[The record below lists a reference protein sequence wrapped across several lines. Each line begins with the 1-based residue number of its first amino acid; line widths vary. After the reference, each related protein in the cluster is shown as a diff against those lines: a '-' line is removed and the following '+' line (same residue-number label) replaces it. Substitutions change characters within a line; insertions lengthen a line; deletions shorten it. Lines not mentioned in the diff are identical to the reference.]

1 MALMTKRTTTK
12 KTKKSLMNKGAA
24 MKEITSDMIKELRER
39 TGVGMGK
46 CKEAL
51 VLSEGDMEKA
61 IDHLRKAG
69 MAAGVKKEGRE
80 TKEGLILAA
89 EDKNLLVLAEANAE
103 TDFVAQNDRFKHFLH
118 DVVKQ
123 ALETHPSPKS
133 LADFVQQPYYKDK
146 SVTIDQY
153 RNLVI
158 QALGENI
165 QLRRL
170 EMIHKHPNSSY
181 GIYSH
186 MGGKLVV
193 VVEIEGSSDQDAIA
207 KEIAMHVA
215 AENPDY
221 LKPEEI
227 PPHVFARE
235 EEIARSQVEGKPA
248 NIVDKIVAGKLKAFS
263 DQVCLI
269 HQKYVKDN
277 SVTVQQ
283 FLDIC
288 AKKVNK
294 NLSIR
299 CFWRWKVGQ

>member
-1 MALMTKRTTTK
+1 MSNAMT
-12 KTKKSLMNKGAA
+12 
-24 MKEITSDMIKELRER
+24 KEITAEMIKELRER

-51 VLSEGDMEKA
+51 VLANGDMEKA
-61 IDHLRKAG
+61 IDHLRKIG
-69 MAAGVKKEGRE
+69 MASGAKKEGRE
-80 TKEGLILAA
+80 TKEGMVLTGENSKLI
-89 EDKNLLVLAEANAE
+89 VMVEANAE
-103 TDFVAQNDRFKHFLH
+103 TDFVTQNDRFKHFVH

-123 ALETHPSPKS
+123 ALEDKAHT
-133 LADFVQQPYYKDK
+133 LADLMAQPYHKDR
-146 SVTIDQY
+146 SISLDQY

-165 QLRRL
+165 QVKRM
-170 EMIHKHPNSSY
+170 EIIHKHSDSSY

-193 VVEIEGSSDQDAIA
+193 IVEVHGAADQEGIA

-221 LKPEEI
+221 LRPEEV
-227 PPHVFARE
+227 PPQALARE
-235 EEIARSQVEGKPA
+235 EEIARSQIQGKPPQIA
-248 NIVDKIVAGKLKAFS
+248 DKIVAGKLKAFT

-269 HQKYVKDN
+269 HQKFIKDN

-283 FLDIC
+283 FLDTC
-288 AKKVNK
+288 AKKVGK
-294 NLSIR
+294 PLSIR
-299 CFWRWKVGQ
+299 CFWRWKVGH

>member
-1 MALMTKRTTTK
+1 
-12 KTKKSLMNKGAA
+12 
-24 MKEITSDMIKELRER
+24 MKHQEITADMIRELRER

-51 VLSEGDMEKA
+51 VLAEGDMEKA
-61 IDHLRKAG
+61 IDVLRKAG
-69 MAAGVKKEGRE
+69 MASGVKKEGRE

-89 EDKNLLVLAEANAE
+89 EDKHHLVIAEANAE

-118 DVVKQ
+118 DCVKQ
-123 ALETHPSPKS
+123 ALESKPKA

-146 SVTIDQY
+146 SITIDQY
-153 RNLVI
+153 RNLII

-165 QLRRL
+165 QLRRV
-170 EMIHKHPNSSY
+170 ETITKHPNCSY

-193 VVEIEGSSDQDAIA
+193 IVEIEGAADQEGIA

-221 LKPEEI
+221 LKPEEVPANVI
-227 PPHVFARE
+227 ARE
-235 EEIARSQVEGKPA
+235 EEIARSQMQGKPD
-248 NIVDKIVAGKLKAFS
+248 NIVDKILAGKIKAFK

-269 HQKYVKDN
+269 SQKYVKDN

-283 FLDIC
+283 FLDTCGRKIG
-288 AKKVNK
+288 KP
-294 NLSIR
+294 LSIR

>member
-1 MALMTKRTTTK
+1 M
-12 KTKKSLMNKGAA
+12 
-24 MKEITSDMIKELRER
+24 MKEITSDLIKELRER

-51 VLSEGDMEKA
+51 VLAEGDMEKA

-80 TKEGLILAA
+80 TKEGLILTG
-89 EDKNLLVLAEANAE
+89 EDKHLLVLAEANAE

-123 ALETHPSPKS
+123 ALETKPKS
-133 LADFVQQPYYKDK
+133 LADFVAQPYYKDK
-146 SVTIDQY
+146 SITIDQY
-153 RNLVI
+153 RNLII

-170 EMIHKHPNSSY
+170 ETIHKHPNSSY

-193 VVEIEGSSDQDAIA
+193 VVEIEGASDQDGIA

-215 AENPDY
+215 AENPDF
-221 LKPEEI
+221 LKPEEV
-227 PPHVFARE
+227 PSHVLARE

-248 NIVDKIVAGKLKAFS
+248 NIVDKIVAGKIKAFM
-263 DQVCLI
+263 DQACLI
-269 HQKYVKDN
+269 HQKYIKDN
-277 SVTVQQ
+277 TVTVQQ
-283 FLDIC
+283 FLEIC
-288 AKKVNK
+288 SKKIGK
-294 NLSIR
+294 PLSVR

>member
-1 MALMTKRTTTK
+1 MR
-12 KTKKSLMNKGAA
+12 
-24 MKEITSDMIKELRER
+24 EISSGMIKELRER

-51 VLSEGDMEKA
+51 VLAQGDMEKA
-61 IDHLRKAG
+61 IDILRKAG

-80 TKEGLILAA
+80 TKEGLILTG
-89 EDKNLLVLAEANAE
+89 EDRQVLVIAEANAE

-123 ALETHPSPKS
+123 AIETKPKS
-133 LADFVQQPYYKDK
+133 VAELAGQQYYKDR
-146 SVTIDQY
+146 SITIEQY

-165 QLRRL
+165 NLRRL
-170 EMIHKHPNSSY
+170 QVIHKHPDSSY

-193 VVEIEGSSDQDAIA
+193 IVELAGASDQEGIA
-207 KEIAMHVA
+207 KEIAMHIA

-221 LKPEEI
+221 LRPEEI
-227 PPHVFARE
+227 PADVKARE
-235 EEIARSQVEGKPA
+235 EEIARSQVQGKPP
-248 NIVDKIVAGKLKAFS
+248 NIVDKIVAGKIKAFV

-277 SVTVQQ
+277 SVTIEQ

-288 AKKVNK
+288 AKKVGK
-294 NLSIR
+294 PLSIR
-299 CFWRWKVGQ
+299 CFWRWKVGG

>member
-1 MALMTKRTTTK
+1 
-12 KTKKSLMNKGAA
+12 
-24 MKEITSDMIKELRER
+24 MKEINSEMIKELRER

-51 VLSEGDMEKA
+51 VLSQGDMEKA
-61 IDHLRKAG
+61 IDILRKAG
-69 MAAGVKKEGRE
+69 MVAGVKKEGRE
-80 TKEGLILAA
+80 TKEGLILTG
-89 EDKNLLVLAEANAE
+89 EDRQVLVIAEANAE

-123 ALETHPSPKS
+123 AIETKPKS
-133 LADFVQQPYYKDK
+133 VAELAGQQYYKDR
-146 SVTIDQY
+146 SITIEQY

-170 EMIHKHPNSSY
+170 EVIHKHSDSSY

-193 VVEIEGSSDQDAIA
+193 IVEVAGASDQEGVA
-207 KEIAMHVA
+207 KEIAMHIA

-221 LKPEEI
+221 LRPEEI
-227 PPHVFARE
+227 PSDVKARE
-235 EEIARSQVEGKPA
+235 EEIARSQVQGKPT
-248 NIVDKIVAGKLKAFS
+248 NIVDKIVAGKLKAFA

-269 HQKYVKDN
+269 HQKYVKDS
-277 SVTVQQ
+277 SVTIEQ

-288 AKKVNK
+288 AKKVGK
-294 NLSIR
+294 PLSIR
-299 CFWRWKVGQ
+299 CFWRWKVGG

>member
-1 MALMTKRTTTK
+1 
-12 KTKKSLMNKGAA
+12 
-24 MKEITSDMIKELRER
+24 MKEITSGAIKELRER

-51 VLSEGDMEKA
+51 VLAEGDIEKA

-80 TKEGLILAA
+80 TKEGLILTG
-89 EDKNLLVLAEANAE
+89 EDDKTLVFAEANVE
-103 TDFVAQNDRFKHFLH
+103 TDFVAQNDRFKQFLH
-118 DVVKQ
+118 DVVNQ
-123 ALETHPSPKS
+123 ALETKPAS
-133 LADFVQQPYYKDK
+133 LQELMGQPYFKDK
-146 SVTIDQY
+146 SITVDQY

-158 QALGENI
+158 QTLGENI
-165 QLRRL
+165 QVRRA
-170 EMIHKHPNSSY
+170 EVIHKHPNSSY

-193 VVEIEGSSDQDAIA
+193 VVEVEGSTDQEKVA
-207 KEIAMHVA
+207 KEIAMHTA

-227 PPHVFARE
+227 PPHILARE
-235 EEIARSQVEGKPA
+235 EEIARSQVKGKPE
-248 NIVDKIVAGKLKAFS
+248 NIMEKIVAGKIKAFI
-263 DQVCLI
+263 DQVCLLN
-269 HQKYVKDN
+269 QKYVKDS

-283 FLDIC
+283 FLELH
-288 AKKVNK
+288 AKKENK
-294 NLSIR
+294 PLSLR

>member
-1 MALMTKRTTTK
+1 MRDISA
-12 KTKKSLMNKGAA
+12 
-24 MKEITSDMIKELRER
+24 EMIRELRER

-61 IDHLRKAG
+61 IDILRKAG

-80 TKEGLILAA
+80 TKEGLILTG
-89 EDKNLLVLAEANAE
+89 EDSHVMVIAEANAE

-123 ALETHPSPKS
+123 AIETKPKS
-133 LADFVQQPYYKDK
+133 LAEFVDQQYYKDR
-146 SVTIDQY
+146 SITVEQY

-170 EMIHKHPNSSY
+170 EVIHKHPNSSY

-193 VVEIEGSSDQDAIA
+193 VVEISGASDQEAIA
-207 KEIAMHVA
+207 KEIAMHIA
-215 AENPDY
+215 AENPEY
-221 LKPEEI
+221 LKPEEV
-227 PPHVFARE
+227 PATVKARE

-248 NIVDKIVAGKLKAFS
+248 QIVDKIVAGKIKAFF

-277 SVTVQQ
+277 SVTVEQ
-283 FLDIC
+283 FLEIC
-288 AKKVNK
+288 GKKVGK
-294 NLSIR
+294 SLSIR

>member
-1 MALMTKRTTTK
+1 M
-12 KTKKSLMNKGAA
+12 

-51 VLSEGDMEKA
+51 VLSQGDMEKA

-80 TKEGLILAA
+80 TKEGLILTG
-89 EDKNLLVLAEANAE
+89 EDKHTLVIAEANVE

-123 ALETHPSPKS
+123 ALEVKPAS
-133 LADFVQQPYYKDK
+133 LEVLIQQPYYKDH

-165 QLRRL
+165 QLRRV
-170 EMIHKHPNSSY
+170 EAIHKHPNCSY

-193 VVEIEGSSDQDAIA
+193 IVEIEGASDQEGIA
-207 KEIAMHVA
+207 KEIAMHIA
-215 AENPDY
+215 AESPDY

-227 PPHVFARE
+227 PAHAMARE
-235 EEIARSQVEGKPA
+235 EEIARATVQGKPE
-248 NIVDKIVAGKLKAFS
+248 NIIDKIVAGKIKAFT

-277 SVTVQQ
+277 SLTVQQ
-283 FLDIC
+283 FLELH
-288 AKKVNK
+288 AKKIGK
-294 NLSIR
+294 PLSIR

>member
-1 MALMTKRTTTK
+1 
-12 KTKKSLMNKGAA
+12 
-24 MKEITSDMIKELRER
+24 MKEITAEMIKELRER

-51 VLSEGDMEKA
+51 VLAEGDMEKA
-61 IDHLRKAG
+61 IDVLRKAG
-69 MAAGVKKEGRE
+69 MAAAVKKEGRE

-89 EDKNLLVLAEANAE
+89 EDQHHLVIAEANAE
-103 TDFVAQNDRFKHFLH
+103 TDFVVQNDRFKHFLH
-118 DVVKQ
+118 DCVKQ
-123 ALETHPSPKS
+123 ALEGKAKS
-133 LADFVQQPYYKDK
+133 LSELLQQPYYKDK
-146 SVTIDQY
+146 SITMDQY

-170 EMIHKHPNSSY
+170 EMITKHPKSSY

-193 VVEIEGSSDQDAIA
+193 IVELEGASDQEGIA

-215 AENPDY
+215 AENPEY
-221 LKPEEI
+221 LRPEEI
-227 PPHVFARE
+227 PAIVLARE
-235 EEIARSQVEGKPA
+235 EEIARSQVQGKPA
-248 NIVDKIVAGKLKAFS
+248 HMIDKIVAGKIKAYT
-263 DQVCLI
+263 DQSCLG

-283 FLDIC
+283 FLETC
-288 AKKVNK
+288 AKKLGK
-294 NLSIR
+294 PLSIK

>member
-1 MALMTKRTTTK
+1 
-12 KTKKSLMNKGAA
+12 MNST
-24 MKEITSDMIKELRER
+24 MKEITADMVKQLRER
-39 TGVGMGK
+39 TGVGMAK

-51 VLSEGDMEKA
+51 VLAEGDMENA
-61 IDHLRKAG
+61 IDVLRKAG

-80 TKEGLILAA
+80 TKEGMIIAA
-89 EDKNLLVLAEANAE
+89 EDKAALVLIEANAE
-103 TDFVAQNDRFKHFLH
+103 TDFVAQNDRFKHFVH
-118 DVVKQ
+118 DCLKQ
-123 ALETHPSPKS
+123 ALDSKETTLEGL
-133 LADFVQQPYYKDK
+133 LAQPYFKDK
-146 SVTIDQY
+146 SITIDQY

-170 EMIHKHPNSSY
+170 QMIHKHPNTSY

-186 MGGKLVV
+186 LGGKLVV
-193 VVEIEGSSDQDAIA
+193 VVELEGASDQDGIA

-215 AENPDY
+215 AENPEY
-221 LKPEEI
+221 LKAEEVPQTVI
-227 PPHVFARE
+227 ARE

-248 NIVDKIVAGKLKAFS
+248 NIVEKIVGGKVKAYM
-263 DQVCLI
+263 DQFCLLN
-269 HQKYVKDN
+269 QKYIKDP

-288 AKKVNK
+288 AKKVGK
-294 NLSIR
+294 PLSIK

>member
-1 MALMTKRTTTK
+1 
-12 KTKKSLMNKGAA
+12 
-24 MKEITSDMIKELRER
+24 MKEITSDMIRELRER

-61 IDHLRKAG
+61 IDHLRKLG

-80 TKEGLILAA
+80 TKEGLILAV
-89 EDKNLLVLAEANAE
+89 EDKQCLVFAEANVE

-123 ALETHPSPKS
+123 ALETKPTS
-133 LADFVQQPYYKDK
+133 LADFVMQPYFKDK
-146 SVTIDQY
+146 SITIDQY

-165 QLRRL
+165 QLRRVNV
-170 EMIHKHPNSSY
+170 IHKHPNSSY

-186 MGGKLVV
+186 LGGKLVV
-193 VVEIEGSSDQDAIA
+193 VVELEGASDQEGIA
-207 KEIAMHVA
+207 KEIAMHIA

-221 LKPEEI
+221 LKSEEI
-227 PPHVFARE
+227 PAHVLARE
-235 EEIARSQVEGKPA
+235 EEIARSQVQGKPV
-248 NIVDKIVAGKLKAFS
+248 NIVDKIVQGKIKAFT

-277 SVTVQQ
+277 SVTISQ
-283 FLDIC
+283 FLDLC
-288 AKKVNK
+288 SKKIGK
-294 NLSIR
+294 PLSIR

>member
-1 MALMTKRTTTK
+1 
-12 KTKKSLMNKGAA
+12 
-24 MKEITSDMIKELRER
+24 MKDITADMIKELRER

-51 VLSEGDMEKA
+51 VLAEGDMEKA
-61 IDHLRKAG
+61 IDVLRKAG

-80 TKEGLILAA
+80 TKEGLILTG
-89 EDKNLLVLAEANAE
+89 EDKHVLVMAEANTE

-123 ALETHPSPKS
+123 ALETKPKT
-133 LADFVQQPYYKDK
+133 LADFIQQPYYKDK
-146 SVTIDQY
+146 SITIDQY

-170 EMIHKHPNSSY
+170 EVVHKDPISSY
-181 GIYSH
+181 GVYSH

-193 VVEIEGSSDQDAIA
+193 MVEIHGAADQEGIA

-215 AENPDY
+215 AENPEY
-221 LKPEEI
+221 LRPEEI
-227 PPHVFARE
+227 PAHVRARE
-235 EEIARSQVEGKPA
+235 EEIARSQVQGKPE
-248 NIVDKIVAGKLKAFS
+248 NIVDKIVAGKIKAFEEQFS
-263 DQVCLI
+263 LI
-269 HQKYVKDN
+269 HQKYIKDT

-294 NLSIR
+294 PLTIR
-299 CFWRWKVGQ
+299 CFWRWKIGQ

>member
-1 MALMTKRTTTK
+1 
-12 KTKKSLMNKGAA
+12 
-24 MKEITSDMIKELRER
+24 MKEITSDMIRDLRER

-51 VLSEGDMEKA
+51 VLAMGDMEKA
-61 IDHLRKAG
+61 IDHLRKVG

-80 TKEGLILAA
+80 TKEGLILTG
-89 EDKNLLVLAEANAE
+89 EDKNSLVLAEANVE

-123 ALETHPSPKS
+123 ALETKPSS
-133 LADFVQQPYYKDK
+133 LADFVAQPYFKDK
-146 SVTIDQY
+146 SITIDQY

-165 QLRRL
+165 QLRRI
-170 EMIHKHPNSSY
+170 EVIHKHAHSSY
-181 GIYSH
+181 GTYSH

-193 VVEIEGSSDQDAIA
+193 VVEIEGAADQEGIA
-207 KEIAMHVA
+207 KEIAMHIA

-221 LKPEEI
+221 LKMEEI
-227 PPHVFARE
+227 PAHVLARE
-235 EEIARSQVEGKPA
+235 EEIARSQVQGKPA
-248 NIVDKIVAGKLKAFS
+248 NIIDKIVAGKIKAFA
-263 DQVCLI
+263 DQACLV
-269 HQKYVKDN
+269 HQKYVKDS

-283 FLDIC
+283 FLDLC
-288 AKKVNK
+288 AKKLGK
-294 NLSIR
+294 SLSIR

>member
-1 MALMTKRTTTK
+1 
-12 KTKKSLMNKGAA
+12 
-24 MKEITSDMIKELRER
+24 MKDITADMIKELRER

-51 VLSEGDMEKA
+51 VLAEGDMEKA
-61 IDHLRKAG
+61 IDVLRKAG
-69 MAAGVKKEGRE
+69 MAAAVKKEGRE

-89 EDKNLLVLAEANAE
+89 EDQKRLVIAESNAE
-103 TDFVAQNDRFKHFLH
+103 TDFVVQNDRFKHFLH
-118 DVVKQ
+118 DCVKQ
-123 ALETHPSPKS
+123 ALEGHART
-133 LADFVQQPYYKDK
+133 LNDLVQESYYKDQ
-146 SVTIDQY
+146 SITIDQY

-170 EMIHKHPNSSY
+170 ELISKHPNSSY

-193 VVEIEGSSDQDAIA
+193 VVEIAGAADQEVMA

-215 AENPDY
+215 AESPEY
-221 LKPEEI
+221 LKPEEV
-227 PPHVFARE
+227 PPTVIARE
-235 EEIARSQVEGKPA
+235 EEIARSQIEGKPA
-248 NIVDKIVAGKLKAFS
+248 NIVDKIVAGKVKAYT
-263 DQVCLI
+263 DQFCLVN
-269 HQKYVKDN
+269 QKYIKDS

-283 FLDIC
+283 FLDAC
-288 AKKVNK
+288 GKKIGK
-294 NLSIR
+294 DLSIK

>member
-1 MALMTKRTTTK
+1 MR
-12 KTKKSLMNKGAA
+12 
-24 MKEITSDMIKELRER
+24 EITSEMIRDLREK

-51 VLSEGDMEKA
+51 VLAEGDMEKA
-61 IDHLRKAG
+61 IDVLRKAG

-80 TKEGLILAA
+80 TKEGLIVTH
-89 EDKNLLVLAEANAE
+89 EDKQVLVVAEANAE
-103 TDFVAQNDRFKHFLH
+103 TDFVTQNDRFKHFLH
-118 DVVKQ
+118 DCVKQ
-123 ALETHPSPKS
+123 AAETKPKS
-133 LADFVQQPYYKDK
+133 LADFLLQPYFKDR
-146 SVTIDQY
+146 SITIDQY

-165 QLRRL
+165 QIKRL
-170 EMIHKHPNSSY
+170 EVIHKHSDSSY

-193 VVEIEGSSDQDAIA
+193 VVEIQGAHDQEGIA

-227 PPHVFARE
+227 PAHVVARE
-235 EEIARSQVEGKPA
+235 EEIARSQLEGKPA
-248 NIVDKIVAGKLKAFS
+248 NIMDKIVAGKIKAFT

-269 HQKYVKDN
+269 HQKYIKDN

-283 FLDIC
+283 FLDLC
-288 AKKVNK
+288 AKKVGK
-294 NLSIR
+294 PLSIR

>member
-1 MALMTKRTTTK
+1 M
-12 KTKKSLMNKGAA
+12 
-24 MKEITSDMIKELRER
+24 MKEITADMVKELREK

-51 VLSEGDMEKA
+51 VLAQGDMEKA
-61 IDHLRKAG
+61 IDVLRKAG

-80 TKEGLILAA
+80 TKEGLILTG
-89 EDKNLLVLAEANAE
+89 EDNHSIVLVEANAE
-103 TDFVAQNDRFKHFLH
+103 TDFVVQNDRFKHFLH

-123 ALETHPSPKS
+123 ALEVKPAT
-133 LADFVQQPYYKDK
+133 LNDLVQQPYYKDK
-146 SVTIDQY
+146 SISIDQY
-153 RNLVI
+153 RNLII

-165 QLRRL
+165 QLRRM
-170 EMIHKHPNSSY
+170 EIIHKHSNSSY

-193 VVEIEGSSDQDAIA
+193 MVEVAGSTGQEGIA

-215 AENPDY
+215 AENPDF

-227 PPHVFARE
+227 PAHTRARE
-235 EEIARSQVEGKPA
+235 EEIARSQVQGKPD
-248 NIVDKIVAGKLKAFS
+248 NIVDKIVAGKLQAFEAQS
-263 DQVCLI
+263 CLI
-269 HQKYVKDN
+269 LQKYVKDN

-283 FLDIC
+283 FLEIC
-288 AKKVNK
+288 GKKLGK
-294 NLSIR
+294 QLSIK

>member
-1 MALMTKRTTTK
+1 
-12 KTKKSLMNKGAA
+12 

-51 VLSEGDMEKA
+51 VLAEGDLEKA
-61 IDHLRKAG
+61 IDVLRKAG
-69 MAAGVKKEGRE
+69 MAAAVKKEGRE

-89 EDKNLLVLAEANAE
+89 EDKEHLILAEANAE
-103 TDFVAQNDRFKHFLH
+103 TDFVVQNDRFKHFLH
-118 DVVKQ
+118 DCVKQ
-123 ALETHPSPKS
+123 ALEGKVKS
-133 LADFVQQPYYKDK
+133 LQDLIQQPYYKDK
-146 SVTIDQY
+146 SITIEQY

-165 QLRRL
+165 QLRRI
-170 EMIHKHPNSSY
+170 EAISKHPNSSY

-193 VVEIEGSSDQDAIA
+193 VVEIAGASDQEGIA
-207 KEIAMHVA
+207 KEIAMHIA

-221 LKPEEI
+221 LRPEEVPASVI
-227 PPHVFARE
+227 ARE

-248 NIVDKIVAGKLKAFS
+248 NIVDKIVAGKVKAYT
-263 DQVCLI
+263 DQFCLVN
-269 HQKYVKDN
+269 QKYIKDN

-283 FLDIC
+283 FLEIC
-288 AKKVNK
+288 AKKVGK
-294 NLSIR
+294 PLSIK

>member
-1 MALMTKRTTTK
+1 MEPFV
-12 KTKKSLMNKGAA
+12 
-24 MKEITSDMIKELRER
+24 KEITAELIKELRER

-51 VLSEGDMEKA
+51 VLSGGDMEKA

-80 TKEGLILAA
+80 TKEGLILVG
-89 EDKNLLVLAEANAE
+89 EDKNTLVLAEANAE

-123 ALETHPSPKS
+123 ALETKPKT
-133 LADFVQQPYYKDK
+133 LADFLQQAYYKDK
-146 SVTIDQY
+146 SITIDQY
-153 RNLVI
+153 RNLII

-165 QLRRL
+165 QLRRMEIL
-170 EMIHKHPNSSY
+170 HKHPNSSY

-193 VVEIEGSSDQDAIA
+193 LVEIEGAQDQEGIA
-207 KEIAMHVA
+207 KEIGMHIA

-227 PPHVFARE
+227 PPHVLARE
-235 EEIARSQVEGKPA
+235 EEIARSQVQGKPA
-248 NIVDKIVAGKLKAFS
+248 NILDKIVAGKIKAFS
-263 DQVCLI
+263 DQVCLVN
-269 HQKYVKDN
+269 QKYVKDN
-277 SVTVQQ
+277 TVTVQQ

-288 AKKVNK
+288 SKKIGK
-294 NLSIR
+294 PLSIR

>member
-1 MALMTKRTTTK
+1 
-12 KTKKSLMNKGAA
+12 

-51 VLSEGDMEKA
+51 VLTQGDIEKA

-80 TKEGLILAA
+80 TKEGLILSA
-89 EDKNLLVLAEANAE
+89 EDKSVLVLAEGNVE

-123 ALETHPSPKS
+123 AVETKPKT
-133 LADFVQQPYYKDK
+133 LADLLDQPYFKDK
-146 SVTIDQY
+146 SITLDQY

-165 QLRRL
+165 QVRRL
-170 EMIHKHPNSSY
+170 EVVHKHPNSSY

-193 VVEIEGSSDQDAIA
+193 LVEVEGAGDQEGLA
-207 KEIAMHVA
+207 KEIAMHIA

-227 PPHVFARE
+227 PPHVLARE
-235 EEIARSQVEGKPA
+235 EDIAKSQMQGKPE
-248 NIVDKIVAGKLKAFS
+248 NIVDKIVAGKIKAFS
-263 DQVCLI
+263 DQACLVN
-269 HQKYVKDN
+269 QKYIKDT

-288 AKKVNK
+288 AKKLGK
-294 NLSIR
+294 TLSIR

>member
-1 MALMTKRTTTK
+1 MRQ
-12 KTKKSLMNKGAA
+12 
-24 MKEITSDMIKELRER
+24 ITPDMVKELRER
-39 TGVGMGK
+39 TGVGVGK

-51 VLSEGDMEKA
+51 VLAEGDMEKA
-61 IDHLRKAG
+61 IDHLRKVG

-80 TKEGLILAA
+80 TKEGLILTG
-89 EDKNLLVLAEANAE
+89 ENKHVLVIAEANAE

-123 ALETHPSPKS
+123 ALETKPVS
-133 LADFVQQPYYKDK
+133 LDDFILQPYYKDH
-146 SVTIDQY
+146 SITIDQY

-165 QLRRL
+165 QLRRM
-170 EMIHKHPNSSY
+170 EAIHKHANSSY

-193 VVEIEGSSDQDAIA
+193 IVEIDGASDQEGIA

-215 AENPDY
+215 AEHPDY
-221 LKPEEI
+221 LKVEEI
-227 PPHVFARE
+227 PPYVLARE
-235 EEIARSQVEGKPA
+235 EEIARATVHGKPE
-248 NIVDKIVAGKLKAFS
+248 NIIDKIVAGKIKAFT
-263 DQVCLI
+263 DQACLL
-269 HQKYVKDN
+269 HQKYVKDS

-283 FLDIC
+283 FLDAC
-288 AKKVNK
+288 AKKIGK
-294 NLSIR
+294 PLAIR